1 MLETGIIDKN
11 GNRKSYGQQ
20 YYRDQVSLTEARGAI
35 VDKQWYRIQSDI
47 EDDKIKEA
55 QTERNQLIAE
65 LGNFNEGTQGW
76 YNLQSDIS
84 DCEHTINEAK
94 IAQIE
99 NTKAMRSIT
108 EAMEEKYGQWYSN
121 FNSELS
127 FLSSLQSGDHA
138 DSDTGTFT
146 DSGNL
151 GIYTQALTFKSA
163 NAEKDYWRDQTTAL
177 QGLIDKKASI
187 EKIKDAGF
195 EFESI
200 EDAEKALDDYYQKW
214 QDAISTEKSAEE
226 AIVDLMKE
234 KYEAQKDYLQDIID
248 AKKEALDIEKDLF
261 DYQQNIADKT
271 KNVATLQKQIN
282 ALRGDT
288 SEEGR
293 ARLAKL
299 QVSLDESQQDLKN
312 AEFERYVSEQQNML
326 DNMMKQYDDLL
337 TRLLK
342 ETDKIL
348 ADGLKYVGD
357 NITSLSSLL
366 STTASTYDYTLT
378 TKLNTV
384 NSSLATGATT
394 IGTKIDTSGKTTEE
408 IRNAIKGIKG
418 DDPSSVVGLLQSLPG
433 KIIEEYKNKDGK
445 TSGNGDKT
453 GGGSNGGGS
462 RDDSSYN
469 ANVDSSYTAHDQN
482 GNVIGG
488 FHTDKNNTQTTSDKQ
503 ALIKGAVEDLK
514 GMGTFKYWIKKANP
528 TSKTN
533 QEIKILNEK
542 DKSYKG
548 KVLTDDGAYALY
560 NSLITK
566 GVLTGYKP
574 NTTTKKGKNS
584 VKISTVWKVLN
595 GAFENA
601 GFRTGGIAHIVKSN
615 GEDGLM
621 MARNGEGFVAPE
633 HVESIQKLLSITPDI
648 GKFTEELLKTPKIQP
663 QNQTTSNSIGEVNFH
678 MDINP
683 ENFPDFV
690 DQLQNSQRVR
700 QIFSVAVN
708 DLVKNGKITS
718 NIQRY

>member
-65 LGNFNEGTQGW
+65 LGNFDEGTQGW
-76 YNLQSDIS
+76 YNIQSDIS

-163 NAEKDYWRDQTTAL
+163 NAEKDYWRDKTTAL

-299 QVSLDESQQDLKN
+299 QVSLDEAQQDLKN

-462 RDDSSYN
+462 NSGNGNTVAGENSSYMN
-469 ANVDSSYTAHDQN
+469 TNPGTPYENSVK
-482 GNVIGG
+482 
-488 FHTDKNNTQTTSDKQ
+488 HTDGITKWGNEKSLLGKSW
-503 ALIKGAVEDLK
+503 EDSLK
-514 GMGTFKYWIKKANP
+514 GWLKDQATGKKKA
-528 TSKTN
+528 KV
-533 QEIKILNEK
+533 KKK
-542 DKSYKG
+542 DKSKYNEMGSELNKKLVKNFGYYLSDSNGGLNALAEWLNINTNDKNWSESGNVYKELKELG
-548 KVLTDDGAYALY
+548 CF
-560 NSLITK
+560 S
-566 GVLTGYKP
+566 
-574 NTTTKKGKNS
+574 
-584 VKISTVWKVLN
+584 
-595 GAFENA
+595 
-601 GFRTGGIAHIVKSN
+601 TGGIAHIVKSN

-633 HVESIQKLLSITPDI
+633 HVESIQKLLSITPDMT
-648 GKFTEELLKTPKIQP
+648 KFTAELLKRPKIQP
-663 QNQTTSNSIGEVNFH
+663 NNQTTSNSIGEVVFN

-690 DQLQNSQRVR
+690 NQLKNDQRVR
-700 QIFSVAVN
+700 KTFSVAVK
-708 DLVKNGKITS
+708 DLMDKGKITS